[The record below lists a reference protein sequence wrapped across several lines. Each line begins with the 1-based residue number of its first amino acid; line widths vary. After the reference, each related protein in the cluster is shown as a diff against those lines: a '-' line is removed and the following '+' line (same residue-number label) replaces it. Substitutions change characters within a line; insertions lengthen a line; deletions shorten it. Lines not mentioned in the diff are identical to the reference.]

1 MGANAKSIAAKAL
14 LDAAVGTPVDVR
26 AYYVAGN
33 ISISKIHEHKDAQYT
48 STKEKEVVVIH
59 INEKLNQ
66 YISVFSFGSMVFFNI
81 PEPDRAKHIKMV
93 MNFCADPVSDPAS
106 YMQESYKLIV
116 NDALEKASI
125 INPGHLSIR
134 SLDAR
139 HLTIVSIVLAQ
150 SVAMDYHSSVVDKM
164 VAQFSTMNLAIQET
178 GDVNSLKDRD
188 LHKLVAKNNL
198 TFTNL
203 LSKVINSPF

>member
-1 MGANAKSIAAKAL
+1 MGVTAKSIAAKAL

-33 ISISKIHEHKDAQYT
+33 ISIAGIHEHKDPQYA

-59 INEKLNQ
+59 VNETLNQ
-66 YISVFSFGSMVFFNI
+66 YISVFSFGSVVFFNI
-81 PEPDRAKHIKMV
+81 PEPDHAKHIKMV
-93 MNFCADPVSDPAS
+93 MSFCGDPVNDPAL

-178 GDVNSLKDRD
+178 GDVTSLKERD

-203 LSKVINSPF
+203 LSKVANS